1 MMENLTESDI
11 QSYYLAKAK
20 KQHTPMIIYTM
31 NGFQV
36 KGKIT
41 NYDRFA
47 ILVDSDGVEKML
59 YKHAVSTIQPDDQKM
74 DMQEKGYGYSGYKG
88 RR

>member
-1 MMENLTESDI
+1 MMEKSTESDI

-36 KGKIT
+36 KCRIID
-41 NYDRFA
+41 YDRFT

-59 YKHAVSTIQPDDQKM
+59 YKHAVSTIQPDEQKTGTR
-74 DMQEKGYGYSGYKG
+74 EKEYGYSGYRG
-88 RR
+88 VR

>member
-1 MMENLTESDI
+1 MENFNEADI
-11 QSYYLAKAK
+11 QNHFLAKAK
-20 KQHTPMIIYTM
+20 KQRTPMIIYTM

-36 KGKIT
+36 KCKIIG
-41 NYDRFA
+41 YDRFA

-59 YKHAVSTIQPDDQKM
+59 YKHAVSTIQPDEQKT
-74 DMQEKGYGYSGYKG
+74 DTREKEYGYSGYRG

>member
-1 MMENLTESDI
+1 MMEKSNEADI
-11 QSYYLAKAK
+11 QNYFLAKAK
-20 KQHTPMIIYTM
+20 KQCTPMIIYTM

-36 KGKIT
+36 KCKIIG
-41 NYDRFA
+41 YDRFA

>member
-1 MMENLTESDI
+1 MMEKSNDADI
-11 QSYYLAKAK
+11 QSYFLAKAK
-20 KQHTPMIIYTM
+20 QQQTPMIIYTM

-41 NYDRFA
+41 NYDRFT

-59 YKHAVSTIQPDDQKM
+59 YKHAVSTIQPDDQKT
-74 DMQEKGYGYSGYKG
+74 DTQEKEYGYSGYRG